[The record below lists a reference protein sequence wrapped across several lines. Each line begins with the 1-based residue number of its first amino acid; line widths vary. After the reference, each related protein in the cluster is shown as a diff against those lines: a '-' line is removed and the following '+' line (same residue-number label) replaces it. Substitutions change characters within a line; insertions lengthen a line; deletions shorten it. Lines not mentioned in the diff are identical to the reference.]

1 MLTLVS
7 GTDSLV
13 LSREDARDLELK
25 LNVSYYG
32 HEWRAIGNALFDFHS
47 TGAVAVAV
55 AVAGAVTGAVAVAE
69 PLDVGPEQFAFLKK
83 LLEMRGWESCKNF
96 GAPKK

>member
-1 MLTLVS
+1 MFSIVS
-7 GTDSLV
+7 GGDSLV

-32 HEWRAIGNALFDFHS
+32 HEWSAIGTALFDFHS
-47 TGAVAVAV
+47 KNVEGYLEVV
-55 AVAGAVTGAVAVAE
+55 
-69 PLDVGPEQFAFLKK
+69 PEQLTFLKK
-83 LLEMRGWESCKNF
+83 LQEIRGWESCKNF

>member
-1 MLTLVS
+1 MFTLVS

-32 HEWRAIGNALFDFHS
+32 HEWSAIGNALFDFHS
-47 TGAVAVAV
+47 TGAVAVA
-55 AVAGAVTGAVAVAE
+55 A
-69 PLDVGPEQFAFLKK
+69 PLEVLVEQFAFLKK